1 MTFVE
6 ALAKLAE
13 KRYIIRRDSWETGN
27 YLTTDKED
35 GNLIVVNIFGEE
47 PIDFSEATSDDINA
61 TDWTADVVKD
71 TMGLIELDI
80 TDQSLIID
88 GQKYVLEEDFIN
100 DTIEVFETYQNL
112 MFLKARHD
120 LLDDFDDLESE
131 FDD

>member
-13 KRYIIRRDSWETGN
+13 KRYIVRRDSWNIGN

-61 TDWTADVVKD
+61 TDWTADVIKD

-112 MFLKARHD
+112 MFFKTQHD
-120 LLDDFDDLESE
+120 LINDLESE
-131 FDD
+131 FNE

>member
-47 PIDFSEATSDDINA
+47 PIEFSEATSDDINA

-112 MFLKARHD
+112 MFFKTQHD
-120 LLDDFDDLESE
+120 LINDLESE
-131 FDD
+131 FNE

>member
-13 KRYIIRRDSWETGN
+13 KRYIVRRDSWEIGN

-112 MFLKARHD
+112 MFFKTQHD
-120 LLDDFDDLESE
+120 LINDLESE
-131 FDD
+131 FNE

>member
-47 PIDFSEATSDDINA
+47 PIEFSEATSDDINA
-61 TDWTADVVKD
+61 TDWVIDVVKD
-71 TMGLIELDI
+71 TMGIVELDI
-80 TDQSLIID
+80 EDPSLIID
-88 GQKYVLEEDFIN
+88 GQKYMLEEDSIN

-120 LLDDFDDLESE
+120 LIDDFDLESE
-131 FDD
+131 FD

>member
-6 ALAKLAE
+6 ALSKLAE

-47 PIDFSEATSDDINA
+47 PIDFSEATSDDINT
-61 TDWTADVVKD
+61 TDWVIDVVKD
-71 TMGLIELDI
+71 TMGIAELDI
-80 TDQSLIID
+80 EDPSLIID
-88 GQKYVLEEDFIN
+88 GQKYMLDEDAIN

-120 LLDDFDDLESE
+120 LINDFDDLESE
-131 FDD
+131 LD

>member
-47 PIDFSEATSDDINA
+47 PIEFSEATSDDINA
-61 TDWTADVVKD
+61 TDWVIDVVKD
-71 TMGLIELDI
+71 TMGIVELDI
-80 TDQSLIID
+80 EDPSLIID
-88 GQKYVLEEDFIN
+88 GQKYMLEEDSIN

-120 LLDDFDDLESE
+120 LINDFDDLESE
-131 FDD
+131 LD

>member
-13 KRYIIRRDSWETGN
+13 KRYIVRRDSWDVGN

-71 TMGLIELDI
+71 TMGIIELDI

-112 MFLKARHD
+112 MFFKTQHD
-120 LLDDFDDLESE
+120 LINDLESGFNE
-131 FDD
+131 

>member
-13 KRYIIRRDSWETGN
+13 KRYIIRRDSWATGN

-47 PIDFSEATSDDINA
+47 SIEFSEATSDDINA
-61 TDWTADVVKD
+61 TDWVIDVVKD
-71 TMGLIELDI
+71 TMGIAELDI
-80 TDQSLIID
+80 EDPSLIID
-88 GQKYVLEEDFIN
+88 GQKYILEEDAIN

-120 LLDDFDDLESE
+120 LINDFDDLESE
-131 FDD
+131 LD

>member
-13 KRYIIRRDSWETGN
+13 KRYIVRRDSWDVGN

-35 GNLIVVNIFGEE
+35 GNLVVVNIFGEE

-61 TDWTADVVKD
+61 TDWTADAVKD

-112 MFLKARHD
+112 MFFKTQHD
-120 LLDDFDDLESE
+120 LINDLESGFNE
-131 FDD
+131 

>member
-112 MFLKARHD
+112 MFFKTQHD
-120 LLDDFDDLESE
+120 LINDLESE
-131 FDD
+131 FNE

>member
-13 KRYIIRRDSWETGN
+13 KRYIVRRDSWDVGN

-35 GNLIVVNIFGEE
+35 GNLVVVNIFGEE

-61 TDWTADVVKD
+61 TDWTADAVKD

-112 MFLKARHD
+112 MFFKAQHD
-120 LLDDFDDLESE
+120 LINDLESGFNE
-131 FDD
+131 

>member
-6 ALAKLAE
+6 ALSKLAE
-13 KRYIIRRDSWETGN
+13 KRYIVRRDSWETGN

-61 TDWTADVVKD
+61 TDWTADVIKD

-100 DTIEVFETYQNL
+100 DTVEVFETYQNL
-112 MFLKARHD
+112 MFFKTQHD
-120 LLDDFDDLESE
+120 LINDLESG
-131 FDD
+131 FND

>member
-13 KRYIIRRDSWETGN
+13 KRYIVRRDSWETGN

-112 MFLKARHD
+112 MFFKTQHD
-120 LLDDFDDLESE
+120 LINDLESE
-131 FDD
+131 FNE

>member
-6 ALAKLAE
+6 ALSKLAE
-13 KRYIIRRDSWETGN
+13 KRYIVRRDSWETGN

-100 DTIEVFETYQNL
+100 DTVEVFETYQNL
-112 MFLKARHD
+112 MFFKTQYD
-120 LLDDFDDLESE
+120 LINDLESE
-131 FDD
+131 FNE

>member
-13 KRYIIRRDSWETGN
+13 KRYIVRRDSWDVGN

-47 PIDFSEATSDDINA
+47 PIEFSEATSDDINA

-112 MFLKARHD
+112 MFFKTQHD
-120 LLDDFDDLESE
+120 LINDLESGFNE
-131 FDD
+131 

>member
-6 ALAKLAE
+6 ALSKLAE

-61 TDWTADVVKD
+61 TDWVIDVVKD
-71 TMGLIELDI
+71 TMGLVELDI
-80 TDQSLIID
+80 EDPSLIID
-88 GQKYVLEEDFIN
+88 GQKYMLEEDSIN

>member
-13 KRYIIRRDSWETGN
+13 KRYIVRRDSWDVGN

-35 GNLIVVNIFGEE
+35 GNLIVVNIFEEE

-61 TDWTADVVKD
+61 TDWTADAVKD

-112 MFLKARHD
+112 MFFKAQHD
-120 LLDDFDDLESE
+120 LINDLESGFNE
-131 FDD
+131 

>member
-6 ALAKLAE
+6 ALSKLAE

-47 PIDFSEATSDDINA
+47 PIEFSEATSDDINA
-61 TDWTADVVKD
+61 TDWVIDVVKD
-71 TMGLIELDI
+71 TMGIVELDI
-80 TDQSLIID
+80 EDPSLIID
-88 GQKYVLEEDFIN
+88 GQKYMLDEDAIN

-120 LLDDFDDLESE
+120 LLDNSDGLESE
-131 FDD
+131 FNY

>member
-6 ALAKLAE
+6 ALSKLAE

-61 TDWTADVVKD
+61 TDWVIDVVKD
-71 TMGLIELDI
+71 TMGIVELDI
-80 TDQSLIID
+80 EDPSLVID
-88 GQKYVLEEDFIN
+88 GQKYMLEEDSIN

-120 LLDDFDDLESE
+120 LIDDFDLESE
-131 FDD
+131 LD

>member
-6 ALAKLAE
+6 ALSKLAE

-61 TDWTADVVKD
+61 TDLVIDVVKD
-71 TMGLIELDI
+71 TMGIAELDI
-80 TDQSLIID
+80 EDPSLIID
-88 GQKYVLEEDFIN
+88 GQKYILDEDAIN

-120 LLDDFDDLESE
+120 LINDFDDLESE
-131 FDD
+131 LD

>member
-61 TDWTADVVKD
+61 TDWVIDVVKD
-71 TMGLIELDI
+71 TMGIVELDI
-80 TDQSLIID
+80 EDPSLVID
-88 GQKYVLEEDFIN
+88 GRKYMLEEDSIN

-120 LLDDFDDLESE
+120 LIDDFDLESE
-131 FDD
+131 LD

>member
-13 KRYIIRRDSWETGN
+13 KRYIVRRDSWDVGN

-47 PIDFSEATSDDINA
+47 PIEFSEATSDDINA
-61 TDWTADVVKD
+61 TDWTADVIKD

-112 MFLKARHD
+112 MFFKTQHD
-120 LLDDFDDLESE
+120 LINDLESE
-131 FDD
+131 LG

>member
-13 KRYIIRRDSWETGN
+13 KRYIVRRDSWEVGN

-71 TMGLIELDI
+71 TMGLVELDI
-80 TDQSLIID
+80 TDQSLIVD
-88 GQKYVLEEDFIN
+88 GQKYVLDEDFIN

-112 MFLKARHD
+112 MFFKTQHD
-120 LLDDFDDLESE
+120 LINDLESE
-131 FDD
+131 FNE

>member
-13 KRYIIRRDSWETGN
+13 KRYIVRRDSWDVGN

-47 PIDFSEATSDDINA
+47 PIEFSEATSDDINA

-100 DTIEVFETYQNL
+100 DTVEVFETYQNL
-112 MFLKARHD
+112 MFFKTQHD
-120 LLDDFDDLESE
+120 LINDLESGFNE
-131 FDD
+131 

>member
-47 PIDFSEATSDDINA
+47 PIEFSEATSDDINA
-61 TDWTADVVKD
+61 TDWTIDVVKD
-71 TMGLIELDI
+71 TMGIVELDI
-80 TDQSLIID
+80 EDLIKEEIED
-88 GQKYVLEEDFIN
+88 IIEDLILNYEEVNEKGEELEEDI
-100 DTIEVFETYQNL
+100 TYNY
-112 MFLKARHD
+112 RPY
-120 LLDDFDDLESE
+120 SE
-131 FDD
+131 RELVGI

>member
-13 KRYIIRRDSWETGN
+13 KRYIVRRDSWDVGN

-71 TMGLIELDI
+71 TMGIIELDI

-112 MFLKARHD
+112 MFFKTQHD
-120 LLDDFDDLESE
+120 LINDLESE
-131 FDD
+131 FNE

>member
-13 KRYIIRRDSWETGN
+13 KRYIIRRDSWDVGN

-47 PIDFSEATSDDINA
+47 PIEFSEATSDDINA

-112 MFLKARHD
+112 MFFKTQHD
-120 LLDDFDDLESE
+120 LINDLESE
-131 FDD
+131 FNE

>member
-13 KRYIIRRDSWETGN
+13 KRYIVRRDSWDVGN

-47 PIDFSEATSDDINA
+47 PIEFSEATSDDINA
-61 TDWTADVVKD
+61 TDWTADAIKD
-71 TMGLIELDI
+71 AMGLIELDI

-112 MFLKARHD
+112 MFFKTQHD
-120 LLDDFDDLESE
+120 LINDLESE
-131 FDD
+131 FNE

>member
-6 ALAKLAE
+6 ALSKLAE

-112 MFLKARHD
+112 MFFKTQYD
-120 LLDDFDDLESE
+120 LINDLESE
-131 FDD
+131 FNE

>member
-13 KRYIIRRDSWETGN
+13 KRYIIRRDSWDVGN

-47 PIDFSEATSDDINA
+47 PIEFSEATSDDINA

-71 TMGLIELDI
+71 TMGLVELDI
-80 TDQSLIID
+80 TDQSLIVD
-88 GQKYVLEEDFIN
+88 GQKYVLDEDFIN

-112 MFLKARHD
+112 TFFKTQHD
-120 LLDDFDDLESE
+120 LINDLESE
-131 FDD
+131 FNE

>member
-6 ALAKLAE
+6 ALSKLAE
-13 KRYIIRRDSWETGN
+13 KRYIVRRDSWEVGN

-47 PIDFSEATSDDINA
+47 PIEFSEATSDDINA

-71 TMGLIELDI
+71 TMGLVELDI
-80 TDQSLIID
+80 TDQSLIVD
-88 GQKYVLEEDFIN
+88 GQKYVLDEDFIN

-112 MFLKARHD
+112 TFFKTQHD
-120 LLDDFDDLESE
+120 LINDLESE
-131 FDD
+131 FNE

>member
-6 ALAKLAE
+6 ALSKLAE
-13 KRYIIRRDSWETGN
+13 KRYIIRRDSWEIGN

-112 MFLKARHD
+112 MFFKAQHD
-120 LLDDFDDLESE
+120 LINDLESG
-131 FDD
+131 FNA

>member
-13 KRYIIRRDSWETGN
+13 KRYIVRRNSWEVGN

-47 PIDFSEATSDDINA
+47 PIEFSEATSDDINA
-61 TDWTADVVKD
+61 TDWTADVIKD
-71 TMGLIELDI
+71 TMGLVELDI
-80 TDQSLIID
+80 TDQSLIVD
-88 GQKYVLEEDFIN
+88 GQKYVLDEDFIN

-112 MFLKARHD
+112 MFFKAQHD
-120 LLDDFDDLESE
+120 LIDDLESE
-131 FDD
+131 FE

>member
-47 PIDFSEATSDDINA
+47 PIEFSEATSDDINA
-61 TDWTADVVKD
+61 TDWVIDVVKD
-71 TMGLIELDI
+71 TMGLVELDI

-88 GQKYVLEEDFIN
+88 GQKYVLEEDSIN

-112 MFLKARHD
+112 MFFKARHD
-120 LLDDFDDLESE
+120 LIDDFDDLESE
-131 FDD
+131 LD

>member
-13 KRYIIRRDSWETGN
+13 KRYIVRRDSWETGN

-47 PIDFSEATSDDINA
+47 PIEFSEATSDDINA

-71 TMGLIELDI
+71 TMGLVELDI
-80 TDQSLIID
+80 TDQSLIVD
-88 GQKYVLEEDFIN
+88 GQKYVLDEDFIN
-100 DTIEVFETYQNL
+100 DTVEVFETYQNL
-112 MFLKARHD
+112 MFFKAQHD
-120 LLDDFDDLESE
+120 LINDLESGFNE
-131 FDD
+131 

>member
-61 TDWTADVVKD
+61 TDWVIDVVKD
-71 TMGLIELDI
+71 TMGIVELDI
-80 TDQSLIID
+80 EDPSLVID
-88 GQKYVLEEDFIN
+88 GQKYMLEEDSIN

-120 LLDDFDDLESE
+120 LIDDFDLESE
-131 FDD
+131 LD

>member
-6 ALAKLAE
+6 ALSKLAE

-27 YLTTDKED
+27 YLTIDKED

-47 PIDFSEATSDDINA
+47 PIEFSEATSDDINA
-61 TDWTADVVKD
+61 TDWTADVIKD

-112 MFLKARHD
+112 MFFKTQHD
-120 LLDDFDDLESE
+120 LINDLESE
-131 FDD
+131 FNE